1 MPRLT
6 NSLKEI
12 ITQNALEKSG
22 VIQQQKELDLEYNK
36 LALEVRIE
44 ALGGESKAKDMD
56 DLYRNAKEIIEKL
69 REQVDESIGIGY
81 ASDYQILASFGGMR
95 LWLEYGRKENNDRVR
110 LLTPC
115 NSKCLFVADH
125 PLSVKFS
132 ELEDKKHNI
141 TNKVINV
148 KVNVAAALNSVTT
161 VKRLLTIWPEAKELL
176 PKDLEKASVQL
187 PALKVEKLNEI
198 IGLPAEEA
206 A

>member
-6 NSLKEI
+6 NSLKEV

-56 DLYRNAKEIIEKL
+56 DLYRNAKEITEKL
-69 REQVDESIGIGY
+69 REQVDESIGIWY

-115 NSKCLFVADH
+115 NSKCLFAADH
-125 PLSVKFS
+125 PLSIKFS